1 MALGP
6 DKKYDKERRK
16 WTIRLRYLRTQNLV
30 LWGLWRLTA
39 NPWFVGKD
47 VCSILNLSNPTI
59 AVSRLD
65 EDERAKFNL
74 GRQGEAT
81 IVNEPGLYTL
91 VLGSRKPEA
100 KAFKRWITH
109 EVIPDIRQ
117 YGMYATNDFL
127 DKALSNPDNWIR
139 MLTEYSAVKK
149 ENETLKLKTVEQK
162 EVIETQ
168 NNQITLMKPKAIYY
182 DLVLQTKNAVNITT
196 IAKDYGLS
204 AVTLNKKLH
213 DYGVQYKQGGT
224 WLLYQQY
231 ADKGYTKTKTGVYT
245 NKAGEEYASVHTQ
258 WTQKGRMFIYEI
270 LKEHGILP
278 KVEEESN
285 VIRFSAM

>member
-1 MALGP
+1 MDNKIKVFENTEFGSV
-6 DKKYDKERRK
+6 
-16 WTIRLRYLRTQNLV
+16 RTMMVN
-30 LWGLWRLTA
+30 
-39 NPWFVGKD
+39 NEPWFVATD
-47 VCSILNLSNPTI
+47 VCKALNIDST
-59 AVSRLD
+59 AVRRLD
-65 EDERAKFNL
+65 EDEKAALRLTQTSSN
-74 GRQGEAT
+74 GVTQEREVTG
-81 IVNEPGLYTL
+81 VNEPGLYSL
-91 VLGSRKPEA
+91 ILGSRKPEA
-100 KAFKRWITH
+100 KTFKRWITH

-127 DKALSNPDNWIR
+127 DKALGNPDNWIR

-149 ENETLKLKTVEQK
+149 ENDTLKLKAAEQK
-162 EVIETQ
+162 EVIESQ
-168 NNQITLMKPKAIYY
+168 NNQITLMKPKATYY

-231 ADKGYTKTKTGVYT
+231 ADMGYTKTKTGVYT

-278 KVEEESN
+278 KMEEESN
-285 VIRFSAM
+285 VIQFSAM

>member
-1 MALGP
+1 MNNKIKVFENAEFGSV
-6 DKKYDKERRK
+6 RTV
-16 WTIRLRYLRTQNLV
+16 TIN
-30 LWGLWRLTA
+30 GE
-39 NPWFVGKD
+39 PWFVASD
-47 VCSILNLSNPTI
+47 VCKALEINNVSMAI
-59 AVSRLD
+59 SRLD
-65 EDERAKFNL
+65 DDEKNTISL
-74 GRQGEAT
+74 TEGIPGNPNKT
-81 IVNEPGLYTL
+81 IVNEPGLYSL
-91 VLGSRKPEA
+91 VLSSRKPEA

-117 YGMYATNDFL
+117 YGMYATSDFL
-127 DKALSNPDNWIR
+127 DKALGNPDNWIR

-149 ENETLKLKTVEQK
+149 ENETLKMKAVEQK

-168 NNQITLMKPKAIYY
+168 NHQITLMKPKATYY

-278 KVEEESN
+278 KMEEESN
-285 VIRFSAM
+285 VIQFSAI

>member
-1 MALGP
+1 MNNKIKVFENAEFGSV
-6 DKKYDKERRK
+6 RTV
-16 WTIRLRYLRTQNLV
+16 TIN
-30 LWGLWRLTA
+30 GE
-39 NPWFVGKD
+39 PWFVASD
-47 VCSILNLSNPTI
+47 VCRALNIDPT
-59 AVSRLD
+59 STRRLD
-65 EDERAKFNL
+65 NDEKNTLRLTHGIPGNPNV
-74 GRQGEAT
+74 T
-81 IVNEPGLYTL
+81 VVNEPGLYTL

-117 YGMYATNDFL
+117 YGMYATSDFL
-127 DKALSNPDNWIR
+127 DKALGNPDNWIR

-168 NNQITLMKPKAIYY
+168 NNQITLMKPKATYY

-224 WLLYQQY
+224 WLLYQQH

-278 KVEEESN
+278 KMEEESN
-285 VIRFSAM
+285 VIQFSAM

>member
-1 MALGP
+1 MNNKIKVFENTEFGSVRTMAING
-6 DKKYDKERRK
+6 E
-16 WTIRLRYLRTQNLV
+16 
-30 LWGLWRLTA
+30 
-39 NPWFVGKD
+39 PWFVASD
-47 VCSILNLSNPTI
+47 VCKALDIGNPSQAI
-59 AVSRLD
+59 SRLD
-65 EDERAKFNL
+65 DDEKVTLTTNEGHSGKL
-74 GRQGEAT
+74 GGAQMLNAISEA
-81 IVNEPGLYTL
+81 GLYSL
-91 VLGSRKPEA
+91 ILKSRKPEA

-127 DKALSNPDNWIR
+127 DKALGNPDNWIR

-162 EVIETQ
+162 EVIESQ
-168 NNQITLMKPKAIYY
+168 NNQITLMKPKATYY

-231 ADKGYTKTKTGVYT
+231 ADMGYTKTKTGVYT

-258 WTQKGRMFIYEI
+258 WTQKGRMFIYEL

-278 KVEEESN
+278 KMEEESN
-285 VIRFSAM
+285 VIQFSAM

>member
-1 MALGP
+1 MNNKIKVFENAEFGSV
-6 DKKYDKERRK
+6 RTV
-16 WTIRLRYLRTQNLV
+16 TIN
-30 LWGLWRLTA
+30 GE
-39 NPWFVGKD
+39 PWFVASD
-47 VCSILNLSNPTI
+47 VCKALGIDPT
-59 AVSRLD
+59 STRRLD
-65 EDERAKFNL
+65 DDEKNTLRL
-74 GRQGEAT
+74 TQGIPGNPNVT
-81 IVNEPGLYTL
+81 VVNEPGLYTL

-117 YGMYATNDFL
+117 YGMYATSDFL
-127 DKALSNPDNWIR
+127 DKALGNPDNWIR

-162 EVIETQ
+162 EVIESQ
-168 NNQITLMKPKAIYY
+168 NNQITLMKPKATYY

-224 WLLYQQY
+224 WLLYQQH

-258 WTQKGRMFIYEI
+258 WTQKGRMFIYKI

-285 VIRFSAM
+285 VIQFSAM

>member
-1 MALGP
+1 MNNKIKVFENAEFGSV
-6 DKKYDKERRK
+6 RTM
-16 WTIRLRYLRTQNLV
+16 TIN
-30 LWGLWRLTA
+30 GE
-39 NPWFVGKD
+39 PWFVAAD
-47 VCSILNLSNPTI
+47 VCRALELNKT
-59 AVSRLD
+59 ATRRLD
-65 EDERAKFNL
+65 EDEKGLRSTQTL
-74 GRQGEAT
+74 GGNQEVLV
-81 IVNEPGLYTL
+81 VNEPGLYTL

-127 DKALSNPDNWIR
+127 DKALGNPDNWIR
-139 MLTEYSAVKK
+139 MLTEYSEVKK
-149 ENETLKLKTVEQK
+149 ENETLKLKTAEQK
-162 EVIETQ
+162 EVIESQ
-168 NNQITLMKPKAIYY
+168 NNQITLMKPKASYY

-231 ADKGYTKTKTGVYT
+231 ADMGYTKTRTGVYT

-278 KVEEESN
+278 KMEEESN
-285 VIRFSAM
+285 VIQFSAM

>member
-1 MALGP
+1 MNNKIKVFENAEFGSV
-6 DKKYDKERRK
+6 RTV
-16 WTIRLRYLRTQNLV
+16 TIN
-30 LWGLWRLTA
+30 GE
-39 NPWFVGKD
+39 PWFVAAD
-47 VCSILNLSNPTI
+47 VCKALDIGNSRM

-65 EDERAKFNL
+65 DDEKNTVSL
-74 GRQGEAT
+74 IDGIPGNPNKT

-100 KAFKRWITH
+100 KSFKRWITH

-127 DKALSNPDNWIR
+127 DKALGNPDNWIR

-162 EVIETQ
+162 EVIESQ
-168 NNQITLMKPKAIYY
+168 NNQITLMKPKATYY

-231 ADKGYTKTKTGVYT
+231 ADMGYTKTRTGVYT

-270 LKEHGILP
+270 LKKHGVLP
-278 KVEEESN
+278 KMEEESN
-285 VIRFSAM
+285 VIQFSAM

>member
-1 MALGP
+1 MNNKIKVFENAEFGSV
-6 DKKYDKERRK
+6 
-16 WTIRLRYLRTQNLV
+16 RTVAIN
-30 LWGLWRLTA
+30 GE
-39 NPWFVGKD
+39 PWFVGKD

-91 VLGSRKPEA
+91 VIGSRKPEA

-109 EVIPDIRQ
+109 EVIPSIRKNGV
-117 YGMYATNDFL
+117 YGTPEFL
-127 DKALSNPDNWIR
+127 QKTISDPQWAMGVLQALADAQDKI
-139 MLTEYSAVKK
+139 AVQ
-149 ENETLKLKTVEQK
+149 QK
-162 EVIETQ
+162 
-168 NNQITLMKPKAIYY
+168 QISEMKPKATYY

-224 WLLYQQY
+224 WLLYQQH

-278 KVEEESN
+278 KMEEESN
-285 VIRFSAM
+285 VIQFSAM

>member
-1 MALGP
+1 MNNKIKVFENAEFGSV
-6 DKKYDKERRK
+6 RTV
-16 WTIRLRYLRTQNLV
+16 TIN
-30 LWGLWRLTA
+30 GE
-39 NPWFVGKD
+39 PWFVAAD
-47 VCSILNLSNPTI
+47 VCNALDIGNPSQAI
-59 AVSRLD
+59 SRLD
-65 EDERAKFNL
+65 DDEKVTLTTNEGHSGKL
-74 GRQGEAT
+74 GGAQMLNVISEA
-81 IVNEPGLYTL
+81 GLYSL
-91 VLGSRKPEA
+91 ILKSRKPEA

-117 YGMYATNDFL
+117 YGMYATSDFL
-127 DKALSNPDNWIR
+127 DKALGNPDNWIR

-162 EVIETQ
+162 EVIESQ
-168 NNQITLMKPKAIYY
+168 NNQITLMKPKATYY

-278 KVEEESN
+278 KMEEESN
-285 VIRFSAM
+285 VIQFSAM

>member
-1 MALGP
+1 MNNKIKVFENAEFGSV
-6 DKKYDKERRK
+6 RTV
-16 WTIRLRYLRTQNLV
+16 TIN
-30 LWGLWRLTA
+30 GE
-39 NPWFVGKD
+39 PWFVASD
-47 VCSILNLSNPTI
+47 VCKALDIGNPSQAI
-59 AVSRLD
+59 SRLD
-65 EDERAKFNL
+65 DDEKNTIIL
-74 GRQGEAT
+74 TEGIPGNPNKT
-81 IVNEPGLYTL
+81 IVNEPGLYSL
-91 VLGSRKPEA
+91 VLSSRKPEA
-100 KAFKRWITH
+100 KSFKRWITH

-117 YGMYATNDFL
+117 YGMYATSDFL
-127 DKALSNPDNWIR
+127 DKALGNPDNWIR

-149 ENETLKLKTVEQK
+149 ENETLKLETVEQK
-162 EVIETQ
+162 AVIKSQ
-168 NNQITLMKPKAIYY
+168 NNQITLMKPKATYY

-278 KVEEESN
+278 KMEEESN
-285 VIRFSAM
+285 VIQFSAM

>member
-1 MALGP
+1 MNNKIKVFENAEFGSV
-6 DKKYDKERRK
+6 RTV
-16 WTIRLRYLRTQNLV
+16 TIN
-30 LWGLWRLTA
+30 GE
-39 NPWFVGKD
+39 PWFVAAD
-47 VCSILNLSNPTI
+47 VCNALDIGNPSQAI
-59 AVSRLD
+59 SRLD
-65 EDERAKFNL
+65 DDEKVTLTTNEGHSGKL
-74 GRQGEAT
+74 GGAQMLNVISEA
-81 IVNEPGLYTL
+81 GLYSL
-91 VLGSRKPEA
+91 ILKSRKPEA

-117 YGMYATNDFL
+117 YGMYATSDFL
-127 DKALSNPDNWIR
+127 DKALGNPDNWIR

-149 ENETLKLKTVEQK
+149 ENETLKMKAVEQK

-168 NNQITLMKPKAIYY
+168 NHQITLMKPKATYY

-231 ADKGYTKTKTGVYT
+231 ADMGYTKTRTGVYT

-270 LKEHGILP
+270 LKDHGILP
-278 KVEEESN
+278 KMEEESN
-285 VIRFSAM
+285 VIQFSAM

>member
-1 MALGP
+1 MNNKIKVFENTEFGSV
-6 DKKYDKERRK
+6 
-16 WTIRLRYLRTQNLV
+16 RTVAIN
-30 LWGLWRLTA
+30 GE
-39 NPWFVGKD
+39 PWFVASD
-47 VCSILNLSNPTI
+47 VCKSLEINNVSMAI
-59 AVSRLD
+59 SRLD
-65 EDERAKFNL
+65 DDEKNTIIL
-74 GRQGEAT
+74 TEGIPGNPNKT
-81 IVNEPGLYTL
+81 IVNEPGLYSL
-91 VLGSRKPEA
+91 VLSSRKPEA

-127 DKALSNPDNWIR
+127 DKALGNPDNWIR

-162 EVIETQ
+162 EVIESQ
-168 NNQITLMKPKAIYY
+168 NNQITLMKPKATYY

-224 WLLYQQY
+224 WILYQQH

-245 NKAGEEYASVHTQ
+245 NKAGEEYASVHTR
-258 WTQKGRMFIYEI
+258 WTQKGRMFIYEV
-270 LKEHGILP
+270 LKEHGLLP
-278 KVEEESN
+278 KMEEESN
-285 VIRFSAM
+285 VLQFSAM

>member
-1 MALGP
+1 MNNKIKVFENAEFGSVRTL
-6 DKKYDKERRK
+6 
-16 WTIRLRYLRTQNLV
+16 TIN
-30 LWGLWRLTA
+30 GE
-39 NPWFVGKD
+39 PWFVAAD
-47 VCSILNLSNPTI
+47 VCKALEINNVSMAI
-59 AVSRLD
+59 SRLD
-65 EDERAKFNL
+65 DDEKNTISL
-74 GRQGEAT
+74 TEGIPGNPNKT
-81 IVNEPGLYTL
+81 IVNEPGLYSL
-91 VLGSRKPEA
+91 VLSSRKPEA

-117 YGMYATNDFL
+117 YGMYATSDFL
-127 DKALSNPDNWIR
+127 DKALGNPDNWIR

-162 EVIETQ
+162 EVIERQ
-168 NNQITLMKPKAIYY
+168 NNQITLMKPKASYY

-231 ADKGYTKTKTGVYT
+231 ADMGYTKTKTGVYT

-278 KVEEESN
+278 KMEEESN
-285 VIRFSAM
+285 VIQFSAT

>member
-1 MALGP
+1 MNNKIKVFENAEFGSV
-6 DKKYDKERRK
+6 RTV
-16 WTIRLRYLRTQNLV
+16 TIN
-30 LWGLWRLTA
+30 GE
-39 NPWFVGKD
+39 PWFVASD
-47 VCSILNLSNPTI
+47 VCRALNIDPT
-59 AVSRLD
+59 STRRLD
-65 EDERAKFNL
+65 NDEKNTLRL
-74 GRQGEAT
+74 TQGIPGNPNVT
-81 IVNEPGLYTL
+81 VVNEPGLYTL

-117 YGMYATNDFL
+117 YGMYATSDFL
-127 DKALSNPDNWIR
+127 DKALGNPDNWIR

-168 NNQITLMKPKAIYY
+168 NNQITLMKPKATYY

-196 IAKDYGLS
+196 IAKDYGLI

-213 DYGVQYKQGGT
+213 DYGIQYKQGGT

-231 ADKGYTKTKTGVYT
+231 ADMGYTKTKTGVYT

-278 KVEEESN
+278 KMEEESN
-285 VIRFSAM
+285 VTQFPSM

>member
-1 MALGP
+1 MNNKIKVFENPEFGSV
-6 DKKYDKERRK
+6 RTV
-16 WTIRLRYLRTQNLV
+16 TIN
-30 LWGLWRLTA
+30 GE
-39 NPWFVGKD
+39 PWFVAAD
-47 VCSILNLSNPTI
+47 VCRALEINNVSMAI
-59 AVSRLD
+59 SRLD
-65 EDERAKFNL
+65 DDEKNTISL
-74 GRQGEAT
+74 TEGIPGNPNKT
-81 IVNEPGLYTL
+81 IVNEPGLYSL
-91 VLGSRKPEA
+91 VLSSRKPEA
-100 KAFKRWITH
+100 KVFKRWITH

-127 DKALSNPDNWIR
+127 DKALGNPDNWIR

-162 EVIETQ
+162 EVIESQ
-168 NNQITLMKPKAIYY
+168 NNQITLMKPKASYY

-231 ADKGYTKTKTGVYT
+231 ADMGYTKTRTGVYT

-278 KVEEESN
+278 KMEEESN
-285 VIRFSAM
+285 VIQFSAM

>member
-1 MALGP
+1 MNNKIKVFENAEFGSV
-6 DKKYDKERRK
+6 RTV
-16 WTIRLRYLRTQNLV
+16 TIN
-30 LWGLWRLTA
+30 GE
-39 NPWFVGKD
+39 PWFVAAD
-47 VCSILNLSNPTI
+47 VCKALEINNVSMAI
-59 AVSRLD
+59 SRLD
-65 EDERAKFNL
+65 DDEKNTISL
-74 GRQGEAT
+74 TEGIPGNPNKT
-81 IVNEPGLYTL
+81 IVNEPGLYSL
-91 VLGSRKPEA
+91 VLSSRKPDA

-117 YGMYATNDFL
+117 YGMYATSDFL
-127 DKALSNPDNWIR
+127 DKALGNPDNWIR

-162 EVIETQ
+162 EVIERQ
-168 NNQITLMKPKAIYY
+168 NNQITLMKPKATYY

-204 AVTLNKKLH
+204 AITLNKKLH

-231 ADKGYTKTKTGVYT
+231 ADNGYTKTKTGVYT

-278 KVEEESN
+278 KMEEESN
-285 VIRFSAM
+285 VIQFSAM

>member
-1 MALGP
+1 MNNKIKVFENAEFGSV
-6 DKKYDKERRK
+6 RTV
-16 WTIRLRYLRTQNLV
+16 TIN
-30 LWGLWRLTA
+30 GE
-39 NPWFVGKD
+39 PWFVAAD
-47 VCSILNLSNPTI
+47 VCNALDIGNPSQAI
-59 AVSRLD
+59 SRLD
-65 EDERAKFNL
+65 DDEKVTLTTNEGHSGKL
-74 GRQGEAT
+74 GGAQMLNVISEA
-81 IVNEPGLYTL
+81 GLYSL
-91 VLGSRKPEA
+91 ILKSRKPEA

-117 YGMYATNDFL
+117 YGMYATSDFL
-127 DKALSNPDNWIR
+127 DKALGNPDNWIR

-162 EVIETQ
+162 EVIESQ
-168 NNQITLMKPKAIYY
+168 NNQITLMKPKATYY

-231 ADKGYTKTKTGVYT
+231 ANMGYTKTRTGVYT

-258 WTQKGRMFIYEI
+258 WTQKGRLFIYEI

-278 KVEEESN
+278 KMEEESN
-285 VIRFSAM
+285 VIQFSAM

>member
-1 MALGP
+1 MNNKIRVFENAEFGSV
-6 DKKYDKERRK
+6 RTV
-16 WTIRLRYLRTQNLV
+16 TIN
-30 LWGLWRLTA
+30 GE
-39 NPWFVGKD
+39 PWFVASD
-47 VCSILNLSNPTI
+47 VCKALGIDQTSTR
-59 AVSRLD
+59 RLD
-65 EDERAKFNL
+65 DDEKNTLRL
-74 GRQGEAT
+74 TQGIPGNPNVT
-81 IVNEPGLYTL
+81 VVNEPGLYTL

-117 YGMYATNDFL
+117 YGMYATSDFL
-127 DKALSNPDNWIR
+127 DKALGNPDSWIR

-162 EVIETQ
+162 EVIESQ
-168 NNQITLMKPKAIYY
+168 NNQITLMKPKATYY

-231 ADKGYTKTKTGVYT
+231 ADMGYTKTKTGVYT

-278 KVEEESN
+278 KMEEEESN
-285 VIRFSAM
+285 VIQFSAM